1 MLLRAQFIVRVLR
14 LSAWCAHWIRASFNL
29 GARQRTSH
37 RTTISAVRTLVFG
50 ERPQKQILAVH
61 AAIFVPEAGPDN
73 GPCESRHMQDS
84 ITITDT
90 LDLTLSDWTWPI
102 AEQERAAVEKNFATL
117 RIAKP
122 SLWNGRVLLLHACS
136 ISGRTFRG
144 SLFETDFASLLAW
157 RDGVISDP
165 TVRNCFAMAA
175 IRSADGA
182 FLLGVM
188 ADHTANAG
196 KIYFPAGV
204 TDLQSVAGT
213 RVDLEA
219 GMWREVAEETGLT
232 WDDLSAE
239 PLWQTVMSGQRIAHI
254 KVLHSREKAD
264 ALVELIRDNIS
275 KQRDPELADVYAV
288 RTEADLCSRMPPY
301 VVFFLRSTFYS
312 DQQF

>member
-1 MLLRAQFIVRVLR
+1 ME
-14 LSAWCAHWIRASFNL
+14 N
-29 GARQRTSH
+29 
-37 RTTISAVRTLVFG
+37 
-50 ERPQKQILAVH
+50 
-61 AAIFVPEAGPDN
+61 
-73 GPCESRHMQDS
+73 S

-90 LDLTLSDWTWPI
+90 LDLELSDWTWSI
-102 AEQERAAVEKNFATL
+102 AEENRAAIEKYFTTL
-117 RIAKP
+117 RVAKP

-157 RDGVISDP
+157 RDGVVSDP

-188 ADHTANAG
+188 GAHTANAG

-204 TDLQSVAGT
+204 TDLQSVAGSK
-213 RVDLEA
+213 VDLDS
-219 GMWREVAEETGLT
+219 GMWREVTEETGLIR
-232 WDDLSAE
+232 DDLSAE

-264 ALVELIRDNIS
+264 ALRELIRDNIS
-275 KQRDPELADVYAV
+275 KQRDPELADIYVV
-288 RTEADLCSRMPPY
+288 RTEADLCSLIPPY
-301 VVFFLRSTFYS
+301 VVAFLRSTFYS

>member
-1 MLLRAQFIVRVLR
+1 M
-14 LSAWCAHWIRASFNL
+14 
-29 GARQRTSH
+29 
-37 RTTISAVRTLVFG
+37 
-50 ERPQKQILAVH
+50 K
-61 AAIFVPEAGPDN
+61 
-73 GPCESRHMQDS
+73 DS
-84 ITITDT
+84 ITIIDT
-90 LDLTLSDWTWPI
+90 LDLTLSNRTWSI
-102 AEQERAAVEKNFATL
+102 AEENRAAIETYFATL
-117 RIAKP
+117 RVAKP
-122 SLWNGRVLLLHACS
+122 SLWNGKVLLLHACS
-136 ISGRTFRG
+136 VSGKSFRG

-188 ADHTANAG
+188 GDHTANAG

-232 WDDLSAE
+232 RDDLVAE
-239 PLWQTVMSGQRIAHI
+239 PLWQTVISGQRIAHI

-264 ALVELIRDNIS
+264 ALRELIRDNIR
-275 KQRDPELADVYAV
+275 KQQDPELADIYVV
-288 RTEADLCSRMPPY
+288 RTEADLCSLIPPY
-301 VVFFLRSTFYS
+301 VISFLRSTFYS
-312 DQQF
+312 DQEFRARPLT